1 MNLNKVKEPY
11 VLMLIGPPLSGK
23 TTWINNN
30 FSDKEVTIISRDQ
43 IVLDIAGTN
52 DYNYAFK
59 TVNQKEIDRELQS
72 QIKDASSNKEN
83 TIVDMTNMTSKRR
96 SNTLSN
102 FGDEYTK
109 IGVIFPIVGMDEYKR
124 RNDKRELEESK
135 FIPEHV
141 IKRMISSYQK
151 IREDEGFDKIISL

>member
-1 MNLNKVKEPY
+1 
-11 VLMLIGPPLSGK
+11 
-23 TTWINNN
+23 
-30 FSDKEVTIISRDQ
+30 
-43 IVLDIAGTN
+43 
-52 DYNYAFK
+52 
-59 TVNQKEIDRELQS
+59 
-72 QIKDASSNKEN
+72 
-83 TIVDMTNMTSKRR
+83 MTNMTSKRR